1 MPSLL
6 PSALPTSQPSNTNLI
21 EISQGYAT
29 QLFVNELIEL
39 NDIEQEIFEG
49 IMKLHTSVIGYEVG
63 KPFIITESTILHQ
76 DLGDTCRRRRRKRER
91 SGKRQNMF
99 DRFRALFG
107 IEQEDIENDRYGG
120 QHRRIGHVHSRH
132 LQNNSAIANNNT
144 TDVTVEDTA
153 SPSPPTSPPQEQVEK
168 VECYIVQ
175 VHYIIDWSTRYG
187 YDITTYPTEFRSFMN
202 TQNGTTLESLRDLI
216 DDLSPGWDYVQRVGN
231 TVFDNDLTFPPTR
244 SPIAP
249 AAPAPAVENT
259 AAVTATVMKD
269 TNSPTLSPTTVPSIS
284 TQPSIIP
291 SVSKELTIEY
301 IDKDSDLGE
310 SPVRG
315 ALIGVLVAFALVA
328 FGTVIFVGVRWYRN
342 KSTEDCTKDD
352 IKDGEPTSISVTAE
366 RRLANQADLNGLES
380 AAPPQHQFPSIKG
393 DSGVGGQS
401 TSRRSSSSGRN
412 RRSGS
417 SIPQDV
423 EAGNNMSM
431 STTPGTQY
439 TSSTARSSTA
449 YSNSIDGMSGRDTF
463 RETIGQTDQAQ
474 KKLIYPSI
482 NSIPPGTPNRT
493 PQEESTLCYTPDE
506 SPSKNSTFVGANL
519 IANRSNSFS
528 SESFENDESSYISVG
543 PDGDEFDKY
552 RNQLLDTLRAEVEVS
567 IDDVDSMLSLA
578 ITRVLTSPDTPLDLS
593 WIGGEDLGSI
603 EASCLCQAFDWERK
617 RDPSMVRGSVLSND
631 FFAHLMKTIV
641 FIVHHGLIRPHD
653 GARILHGCAS
663 IIGLSLLEDVPNTTI
678 AVQGLIKSN
687 DLAQGHHLLVSAF
700 ESFGDIVDAA
710 IAPCNRG
717 FGFVRFVNSKSVEE
731 VMQRHTVDPIEIQDV
746 AVSIKNL
753 VQ

>member
-1 MPSLL
+1 
-6 PSALPTSQPSNTNLI
+6 
-21 EISQGYAT
+21 
-29 QLFVNELIEL
+29 
-39 NDIEQEIFEG
+39 
-49 IMKLHTSVIGYEVG
+49 MKLHTSVIGYEVG

-76 DLGDTCRRRRRKRER
+76 DLGDTYRRRRKRER
-91 SGKRQNMF
+91 RSGKRQSIF

-107 IEQEDIENDRYGG
+107 IEQVDLENGDE
-120 QHRRIGHVHSRH
+120 QQQRRTRHAHHSRH
-132 LQNNSAIANNNT
+132 LQSNSTAIANT
-144 TDVTVEDTA
+144 TDVTAEDTA
-153 SPSPPTSPPQEQVEK
+153 SPSPPTSPPIIQEQEVEK

-187 YDITTYPTEFRSFMN
+187 YDLTTYPIEFRSFMN
-202 TQNGTTLESLRDLI
+202 TQNGTTLESLTDLI

-244 SPIAP
+244 SPIVP
-249 AAPAPAVENT
+249 VAAPPPPENT
-259 AAVTATVMKD
+259 ATAMKD
-269 TNSPTLSPTTVPSIS
+269 IITNSPTLSTTTVPSTS
-284 TQPSIIP
+284 NQPSIVP
-291 SVSKELTIEY
+291 SSVSKELTIEY
-301 IDKDSDLGE
+301 IDQDSDLGD

-315 ALIGVLVAFALVA
+315 ALIGVLVAFAIVVV
-328 FGTVIFVGVRWYRN
+328 GTVIFVGVRWYRN
-342 KSTEDCTKDD
+342 KHYPSTDDIRKDD
-352 IKDGEPTSISVTAE
+352 VKEETGLGEAAQDPLPSKI
-366 RRLANQADLNGLES
+366 NG
-380 AAPPQHQFPSIKG
+380 G
-393 DSGVGGQS
+393 GGGQS
-401 TSRRSSSSGRN
+401 GSRRSSSVLSDGDRNN

-423 EAGNNMSM
+423 EAGNLSSM

-449 YSNSIDGMSGRDTF
+449 YSNSIDGTSGRDTF
-463 RETIGQTDQAQ
+463 RETIGATDQAQ

-482 NSIPPGTPNRT
+482 NSVPPGTPNRT
-493 PQEESTLCYTPDE
+493 PQEESTSCYTPDE

-578 ITRVLTSPDTPLDLS
+578 ITRVLTSPEDTPLDLS

-617 RDPSMVRGSVLSND
+617 RDPSMIRGSVLSND

-663 IIGLSLLEDVPNTTI
+663 IIGLSLLEEVPNTTI
-678 AVQGLIKSN
+678 VVQGLIKSN

-717 FGFVRFVNSKSVEE
+717 FGFVRFVDSKSVEE
-731 VMQRHTVDPIEIQDV
+731 VMQSHTVDPIEIQDV
-746 AVSIKNL
+746 AISIKNL